1 MRPIGQ
7 RLQPAPGIAGQPGV
21 QGLPGHPDLGRRLA
35 DLQIILDHRQHRLIA
50 LLGAPGTPA
59 HPLGCTSRRGPAERG
74 VPLTDVWVLLSVSY
88 FAPTAGA
95 AWVGTVH
102 LMSHAND
109 LTDEQ

>member
-1 MRPIGQ
+1 
-7 RLQPAPGIAGQPGV
+7 V
-21 QGLPGHPDLGRRLA
+21 
-35 DLQIILDHRQHRLIA
+35 
-50 LLGAPGTPA
+50 LLHAVA
-59 HPLGCTSRRGPAERG
+59 A
-74 VPLTDVWVLLSVSY
+74 VAPLTDVWVLLGVSY